1 MDHSRAAAHQG
12 NPAQQHPSPPQSGQV
27 SGAAAADGQAPADS
41 PAPADRVRAD
51 GRVPAG
57 PAGAA
62 ELRGLPAEATGRG
75 GAAWPGLARWPSL
88 AAAVAAGLALA
99 GAFPPVGFWP
109 LAIAGPA
116 LLPLAVWGKGRAAT
130 FALALACGV
139 VSFVALLSWLV
150 NVAWYA
156 WIALALIE
164 ALTFAILALALPPL
178 LRLRGWPLGVAGWWV
193 SQEAVHDR
201 FPWGGFPWGRLAM
214 SQAGAPTAG
223 WAAIGGPP
231 LLTFLLAL
239 AGACVAYLAVVTLVR
254 RPDRGVRWPRPA
266 ATAAILAALAVG
278 AVLAGNLV
286 WAAPSGPGP
295 TAVIA
300 TVQGDVP
307 HARNLPK
314 LLRASTVTANHAAA
328 TIALARAV
336 AAGRRPAPAIVI
348 WPENSTDID
357 PRLSAVTY
365 QNIAAAV
372 DAIARPVLVG
382 AVLSDPVRNAGQ
394 LWLPGRGPT
403 KLYIKRQLVPFG
415 EVIPLRGL
423 LNTVTSLPSL
433 QPTNF
438 TPGHR
443 AVVFRAGRVRLGDV
457 ICYEVGFDNLVR
469 SEVLAGANLLA
480 VQTNDADFELDG
492 QMGESLQQLAM
503 ARIDAVTTGRAVAV
517 ASTTGVSAIIA
528 PDGHIVTRTK
538 IWRRA
543 ELEARVPLRTA
554 LTPAD
559 RVGSLPELA
568 IIALTVLGLGW
579 ALADPWRRRMAGPW
593 RRRMAGPW
601 RRRQGPLRAPPC
613 PLRAPPCPLS
623 SRAPRDRSGD

>member
-1 MDHSRAAAHQG
+1 LDHSRAAAHQG
-12 NPAQQHPSPPQSGQV
+12 NPADAGHSPLPRDQAG
-27 SGAAAADGQAPADS
+27 GATMADGQAPAHGQAPGGPSD
-41 PAPADRVRAD
+41 PAQRPDRPA
-51 GRVPAG
+51 AG
-57 PAGAA
+57 
-62 ELRGLPAEATGRG
+62 TSRG
-75 GAAWPGLARWPSL
+75 GAAWPGLTRWPSL
-88 AAAVAAGLALA
+88 AAAFAAGLALA
-99 GAFPPVGFWP
+99 GAFPPAGLWP

-116 LLPLAVWGKGRAAT
+116 LLVLAVRGKSRVAT
-130 FALALACGV
+130 FALALTCGV
-139 VSFVALLSWLV
+139 VFFVALLSWLV

-156 WIALALIE
+156 WVTLALIE
-164 ALTFAILALALPPL
+164 ALIFAVLALALRPL

-193 SQEAVHDR
+193 LQEAVHDR

-239 AGACVAYLAVVTLVR
+239 AGGCVAYLVIAAAA
-254 RPDRGVRWPRPA
+254 RGPGREERGPRGPRPGA
-266 ATAAILAALAVG
+266 AGALLAALAVG
-278 AVLAGNLV
+278 AVLAGDLV

-300 TVQGDVP
+300 TVQGNVP

-314 LLRASTVTANHAAA
+314 LLRASRVTVNHAAA
-328 TIALARAV
+328 TIALARGI
-336 AAGRRPAPAIVI
+336 AAGRRPAPAVVI

-357 PRLSAVTY
+357 PRLSAVTHRH
-365 QNIAAAV
+365 IAAAV
-372 DAIARPVLVG
+372 DAVGRPVLVG
-382 AVLSDPVRNAGQ
+382 AVLNLPLRNAGQ
-394 LWLPGRGPT
+394 LWLPRRGPT
-403 KLYIKRQLVPFG
+403 QAYIKRQLVPFG

-423 LNTVTSLPSL
+423 LDTVTSLPSL
-433 QPTNF
+433 QPRNF
-438 TPGHR
+438 RPGHR
-443 AVVFRAGRVRLGDV
+443 AVVFRVGRVRLGDV
-457 ICYEVGFDNLVR
+457 ICYEVGFDDLVR

-528 PDGHIVTRTK
+528 PDGHIITRSK

-543 ELEARVPLRTA
+543 ELEASVPLRTV

-559 RVGSLPELA
+559 RAGSWPELA

-579 ALADPWRRRMAGPW
+579 ALAGAWRRRPT
-593 RRRMAGPW
+593 R
-601 RRRQGPLRAPPC
+601 
-613 PLRAPPCPLS
+613 
-623 SRAPRDRSGD
+623 